1 MRGRKRHLKKAV
13 KKQALLATKKGSCP
27 SCGCK
32 KKVAPAKAAPVKKAA
47 AMPVDTSAGSTF
59 SFYGKSKVCHI
70 VTVAADGVVTAL
82 CGDVWTPGDEKAA
95 PTIIDAITDDRRLC
109 KKCEKKQ

>member
-1 MRGRKRHLKKAV
+1 MRGRKRHLKKAARKEEFLAA
-13 KKQALLATKKGSCP
+13 KKSGCT

-32 KKVAPAKAAPVKKAA
+32 KKETSAKPAPVKPAATQAGAA
-47 AMPVDTSAGSTF
+47 AKF
-59 SFYGKSKVCHI
+59 SYYGKSKVCHI
-70 VTVAADGVVTAL
+70 VTVAGTGVVTAL
-82 CGDVWTPGDEKAA
+82 CGDIWTPGDEKAA